1 MSGER
6 DKRLLYTTLTR
17 HIVVLLRNHV
27 VHQIGL
33 STLQIFEPVHP
44 SSPCPLFSPNS
55 SQLVSH
61 TPHVHQ
67 TSKKK
72 LNLALLNR

>member
-33 STLQIFEPVHP
+33 STLQIFEPVH
-44 SSPCPLFSPNS
+44 SPPLVPCSHQIRVNS
-55 SQLVSH
+55 FH
-61 TPHVHQ
+61 TRRMSIKRQ
-67 TSKKK
+67 KK
-72 LNLALLNR
+72 N